1 LQRHYRSSWR
11 SDQRSINRWRD
22 DLSVPATF
30 HESDEPTQH
39 FPATAGGG
47 VMTTGARILVIDDEA
62 PIRRWLKVNLET
74 RGYTVDTAETG
85 EQGIKALENRR
96 PDLLILDLLMPGM
109 GGIDVVRKLRSVS
122 TIPII
127 VLSAI
132 GEEAQ
137 KVQALELGAD
147 DYMTKPFGMEELFAR
162 IRSLLRRAAGATSA
176 APVFVAGDLSVDFD
190 RREVRLDG
198 QPIKLTPTE
207 YDLLKYMIEHAGK
220 VLTHRMLLQ
229 EVWGQAYID
238 QAQYLRVFVGQLRKK
253 IEKHPGRPR
262 FILTDPG
269 VGYRFCSDT
278 DD

>member
-1 LQRHYRSSWR
+1 
-11 SDQRSINRWRD
+11 
-22 DLSVPATF
+22 
-30 HESDEPTQH
+30 
-39 FPATAGGG
+39 
-47 VMTTGARILVIDDEA
+47 MTTGARILVVDDEA
-62 PIRRWLKVNLET
+62 SIRRSLKVNLES
-74 RGYTVDTAETG
+74 RGYMVDAVETG
-85 EQGIKALENRR
+85 EKAMKAFENRR

-109 GGIDVVRKLRSVS
+109 GGIDVVRKLRAVS

-132 GEEAQ
+132 GEETE
-137 KVQALELGAD
+137 KVKALELGAD

-176 APVFVAGDLSVDFD
+176 APVFVAGDLSVNFD
-190 RREVRLDG
+190 RREVTLDG
-198 QPIKLTPTE
+198 QLVKLTPTE

-229 EVWGQAYID
+229 EIWGQAYVD

-269 VGYRFCSDT
+269 VGYRFCTDT
-278 DD
+278 DA

>member
-1 LQRHYRSSWR
+1 M
-11 SDQRSINRWRD
+11 
-22 DLSVPATF
+22 
-30 HESDEPTQH
+30 
-39 FPATAGGG
+39 TA
-47 VMTTGARILVIDDEA
+47 GARILVVDDEA

>member
-1 LQRHYRSSWR
+1 M
-11 SDQRSINRWRD
+11 
-22 DLSVPATF
+22 
-30 HESDEPTQH
+30 
-39 FPATAGGG
+39 TA
-47 VMTTGARILVIDDEA
+47 GARILVVDDEA
-62 PIRRWLKVNLET
+62 PIRRSLKVNLES
-74 RGYTVDTAETG
+74 RGYTVDTVETG
-85 EQGIKALENRR
+85 EMAITVFENRR

-109 GGIDVVRKLRSVS
+109 GGIDVVRKLRAVS
-122 TIPII
+122 TIPMI

-147 DYMTKPFGMEELFAR
+147 DYITKPFGMEELFAR

-176 APVFVAGDLSVDFD
+176 APVFVSGELSVNFD
-190 RREVRLDG
+190 RREVSLEG
-198 QPIKLTPTE
+198 QPVKLTPTE

-229 EVWGQAYID
+229 EVWGPAYVD

-253 IEKHPGRPR
+253 IEKHPARPR

-269 VGYRFCSDT
+269 VGYRFCTDT
-278 DD
+278 EA

>member
-1 LQRHYRSSWR
+1 M
-11 SDQRSINRWRD
+11 
-22 DLSVPATF
+22 
-30 HESDEPTQH
+30 
-39 FPATAGGG
+39 TA
-47 VMTTGARILVIDDEA
+47 GARILVVDDEA

-96 PDLLILDLLMPGM
+96 PDLLILDLLMPGI
-109 GGIDVVRKLRSVS
+109 GGIDVVRKLRSGS

>member
-1 LQRHYRSSWR
+1 M
-11 SDQRSINRWRD
+11 
-22 DLSVPATF
+22 
-30 HESDEPTQH
+30 
-39 FPATAGGG
+39 TA
-47 VMTTGARILVIDDEA
+47 GARILVVDDEA
-62 PIRRWLKVNLET
+62 PIRRSLKVNLET

-85 EQGIKALENRR
+85 EKAIMAFENRR

-109 GGIDVVRKLRSVS
+109 GGIDVVRKVRAVS
-122 TIPII
+122 AIPII
-127 VLSAI
+127 VLSAV

-162 IRSLLRRAAGATSA
+162 IRSLLRRAAGATSP
-176 APVFVAGDLSVDFD
+176 APVFVAGDLSVNFD
-190 RREVRLDG
+190 RREVSLEG
-198 QPIKLTPTE
+198 QLVKLTPTE

-229 EVWGQAYID
+229 EVWGQAYVD

-269 VGYRFCSDT
+269 VGYRFSTDT
-278 DD
+278 DA

>member
-1 LQRHYRSSWR
+1 
-11 SDQRSINRWRD
+11 
-22 DLSVPATF
+22 
-30 HESDEPTQH
+30 
-39 FPATAGGG
+39 
-47 VMTTGARILVIDDEA
+47 MTGARILVVDDEP
-62 PIRRWLKVNLET
+62 PIRRSLKVNLET
-74 RGYTVDTAETG
+74 RGYLVDTAETG
-85 EQGIKALENRR
+85 EKAIVAFENRR
-96 PDLLILDLLMPGM
+96 ADLVVLDLLMPGM
-109 GGIDVVRKLRSVS
+109 GGIDLIRKLRAVS

-132 GEEAQ
+132 GEEAR

-176 APVFVAGDLSVDFD
+176 APVFLAGDLSVNFD
-190 RREVRLDG
+190 RREVSLEG
-198 QPIKLTPTE
+198 QLVKLTPTE

-229 EVWGQAYID
+229 EVWGQAYVD

-253 IEKHPGRPR
+253 LEKHPGRPR

-269 VGYRFCSDT
+269 VGYRFSTDT
-278 DD
+278 DA

>member
-1 LQRHYRSSWR
+1 M
-11 SDQRSINRWRD
+11 
-22 DLSVPATF
+22 
-30 HESDEPTQH
+30 
-39 FPATAGGG
+39 TA
-47 VMTTGARILVIDDEA
+47 GARILVVDDEA
-62 PIRRWLKVNLET
+62 SIRRSLKKNLET
-74 RGYTVDTAETG
+74 RGYTVDAAETG
-85 EQGIKALENRR
+85 EKAMKAFENRR

-109 GGIDVVRKLRSVS
+109 GGIDVVRKLRAVS

-132 GEEAQ
+132 GEESQ

-147 DYMTKPFGMEELFAR
+147 DYMTKPFGMEELLAR

-176 APVFVAGDLSVDFD
+176 APVFAAGDLSVNFD
-190 RREVRLDG
+190 RREVSLEG
-198 QPIKLTPTE
+198 QLVKLTPTE

-229 EVWGQAYID
+229 EVWGQAYVD

-269 VGYRFCSDT
+269 VGYRFCTDT
-278 DD
+278 DA

>member
-1 LQRHYRSSWR
+1 
-11 SDQRSINRWRD
+11 
-22 DLSVPATF
+22 
-30 HESDEPTQH
+30 
-39 FPATAGGG
+39 
-47 VMTTGARILVIDDEA
+47 MTNGARILVVDDEA
-62 PIRRWLKVNLET
+62 SIRRSLKMNLET
-74 RGYTVDTAETG
+74 RGYTVDAAETG
-85 EQGIKALENRR
+85 EKAMKAFENRR

-109 GGIDVVRKLRSVS
+109 GGIDVVRKLRAVS

-176 APVFVAGDLSVDFD
+176 APVFVAGDLSVNFD
-190 RREVRLDG
+190 RREVSLEG
-198 QPIKLTPTE
+198 QLVKLTPTE

-229 EVWGQAYID
+229 EVWGQAYVD

-269 VGYRFCSDT
+269 VGYRFCTDT
-278 DD
+278 DA